1 MLIKRKLYSVI
12 DEEGNLGYYLYNEA
26 TGEEKLFSVVEE
38 EEREFSSVRRS
49 KKALKVAADIIRRD
63 GGLNK
68 RSVQE
73 SVNNSLKKLAK
84 RSDKEG
90 ISAFNKVIKGQRY
103 QLDSGNRKIFGY
115 KPIKSL
121 ENTSAREPYKRSVDN
136 YVHTIKDL
144 YKSL

>member
-1 MLIKRKLYSVI
+1 MIIKRKLYSVI
-12 DEEGNLGYYLYNEA
+12 DEEGNLGYYLYNES
-26 TGEEKLFSVVEE
+26 TGEKKLFSVVEE
-38 EEREFSSVRRS
+38 ERDFSSVRRS
-49 KKALKVAADIIRRD
+49 KKALKVAADIIRRE

-68 RSVQE
+68 RGVQE
-73 SVNNSLKKLAK
+73 SVNNSLKNLAK
-84 RSDKEG
+84 RSDKES

-121 ENTSAREPYKRSVDN
+121 ENTSVREPYKRSVDN
-136 YVHTIKDL
+136 YVHTIRDL

>member
-1 MLIKRKLYSVI
+1 M

-38 EEREFSSVRRS
+38 EREFSSVRRS
-49 KKALKVAADIIRRD
+49 KKALKVAADIIRRE

-68 RSVQE
+68 IGVQE
-73 SVNNSLKKLAK
+73 NVNSSLKKLAK

-103 QLDSGNRKIFGY
+103 QLDSGNRKIIGY

-121 ENTSAREPYKRSVDN
+121 ENTYVREPYKRSVDN
-136 YVHTIKDL
+136 YVNMVKDI